1 MTIRKDKTPVVEQ
14 AYVQILLARSIP
26 CYRLTEKSSVE
37 SSDIIYQ
44 TVSYIAKHFKEQVSL
59 ESMAKDLGISK
70 FTLSRV
76 FSGTFHRNFNQYLN
90 EQRLN
95 YVCVHLECTDKSITD
110 IWLDA
115 GFDSQRTF
123 NRVFR
128 ERYRMTPREY
138 RSLYKEK
145 YILQTQE
152 MEEL

>member
-1 MTIRKDKTPVVEQ
+1 
-14 AYVQILLARSIP
+14 
-26 CYRLTEKSSVE
+26 
-37 SSDIIYQ
+37 
-44 TVSYIAKHFKEQVSL
+44 
-59 ESMAKDLGISK
+59 MAKDLGISK